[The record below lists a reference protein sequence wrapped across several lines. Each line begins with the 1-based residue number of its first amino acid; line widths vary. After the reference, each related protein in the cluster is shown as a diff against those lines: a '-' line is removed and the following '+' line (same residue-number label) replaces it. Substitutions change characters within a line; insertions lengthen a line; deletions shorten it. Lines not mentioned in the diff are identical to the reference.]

1 MKLKIFIGYAML
13 ILLLGF
19 IIYLFRGE
27 RMKRDELK
35 WEMKELG
42 IIRDLTRKTYGH
54 LLELASQGE
63 VVSTWSESDL
73 RLYRERREK
82 TCGVLKEL
90 QQFVHTPEQQERID
104 SLCLLLEQKE
114 MLLSAAMSTF
124 DELENIGETVGEKV
138 PAIVRQVRRQPT
150 RNILAPAVKEA
161 YAGTATTGEEQPE
174 KKKSFLKKVFGGKE
188 KKSAYRQQREQQ
200 RAASEKVPSS
210 TTRNSG
216 NNAAVHLLH
225 ALSREV
231 TEKQKEQR
239 EKLSAQMDSLH
250 LSSRALNKRL
260 NGLVGDFDKV
270 AGERL
275 ETRYNAIAADR
286 EKSYNTAATLALF
299 VFLLAIVLY
308 TLLHR
313 DVNRCLRYRRELES
327 SDLKNKELL
336 QSRKNMMLTIAH
348 DLRAPLT
355 AIKGYAELLPGE
367 VDEKRKDEY
376 AVHIVRSSDYMIGLV
391 NSLIEFYL
399 LDAGKG
405 KMNVT
410 VFRPLSLFDE
420 IVKLH
425 TPSVRKEGLTLC
437 TDFEGLDTVVE
448 GDRPRIMQIANNL
461 LSNAI
466 KFTRKGKISLQAA
479 YGQGELR
486 FSVQDT
492 GPGMTEDEQ
501 KRIFRAFERLDNAR
515 YLPGFGL
522 GLAIVSRLTEL
533 LGGRITVESP
543 YGTGSLFRVALPLSE
558 VAKHGEDGENG
569 YAEDYGLEGT
579 YVLVIDDDRIQ
590 LGITRRM
597 LVRNKVRC
605 ECCRTVRELMAAL
618 RERTYDLLL
627 SDIQMPDMDGYR
639 ILDLLRSSN
648 MENARTIPVLAVT
661 ACADDEEHYI
671 SFGFAG
677 CLRKPFSMDELISA
691 VSRMVVKTGKK
702 EPDFSFILSGEKDKG
717 RMLDIFIRE
726 TEESIHTLENALCG
740 HDRDTIHKVLHK
752 NLPLWETVRMNFPM
766 ARLRGLVTHTAA
778 VWEERQYMEV
788 GEIIHAAEKLAESA
802 RKIRES
808 IDEEHTDYRG

>member
-1 MKLKIFIGYAML
+1 M
-13 ILLLGF
+13 
-19 IIYLFRGE
+19 
-27 RMKRDELK
+27 
-35 WEMKELG
+35 
-42 IIRDLTRKTYGH
+42 
-54 LLELASQGE
+54 
-63 VVSTWSESDL
+63 
-73 RLYRERREK
+73 
-82 TCGVLKEL
+82 
-90 QQFVHTPEQQERID
+90 
-104 SLCLLLEQKE
+104 
-114 MLLSAAMSTF
+114 
-124 DELENIGETVGEKV
+124 
-138 PAIVRQVRRQPT
+138 
-150 RNILAPAVKEA
+150 
-161 YAGTATTGEEQPE
+161 
-174 KKKSFLKKVFGGKE
+174 
-188 KKSAYRQQREQQ
+188 
-200 RAASEKVPSS
+200 
-210 TTRNSG
+210 
-216 NNAAVHLLH
+216 
-225 ALSREV
+225 
-231 TEKQKEQR
+231 
-239 EKLSAQMDSLH
+239 
-250 LSSRALNKRL
+250 
-260 NGLVGDFDKV
+260 
-270 AGERL
+270 

-522 GLAIVSRLTEL
+522 GLN
-533 LGGRITVESP
+533 P
-543 YGTGSLFRVALPLSE
+543 
-558 VAKHGEDGENG
+558 
-569 YAEDYGLEGT
+569 
-579 YVLVIDDDRIQ
+579 
-590 LGITRRM
+590 
-597 LVRNKVRC
+597 RC
-605 ECCRTVRELMAAL
+605 R
-618 RERTYDLLL
+618 
-627 SDIQMPDMDGYR
+627 SD
-639 ILDLLRSSN
+639 
-648 MENARTIPVLAVT
+648 
-661 ACADDEEHYI
+661 
-671 SFGFAG
+671 
-677 CLRKPFSMDELISA
+677 
-691 VSRMVVKTGKK
+691 
-702 EPDFSFILSGEKDKG
+702 
-717 RMLDIFIRE
+717 
-726 TEESIHTLENALCG
+726 
-740 HDRDTIHKVLHK
+740 
-752 NLPLWETVRMNFPM
+752 W
-766 ARLRGLVTHTAA
+766 
-778 VWEERQYMEV
+778 
-788 GEIIHAAEKLAESA
+788 
-802 RKIRES
+802 
-808 IDEEHTDYRG
+808 